1 MVLHSFDYEIFQWV
15 NSFVYKYPLLD
26 KMMIFFAEYAQYILI
41 VLLFILWI
49 TNKENRVTVFQALF
63 ACSIAFTMNRVS
75 ELFFYRDRPFVSHH
89 IKQLVDHAANSSFP
103 SDHATAALVITV
115 TIWLCNRGKT
125 FMWIIFGMCIAFSRI
140 WVGVHYPFDVL
151 TGIILGGC
159 TALLV
164 HYRIMKMNFLNK
176 ITNYPLFHK

>member
-1 MVLHSFDYEIFQWV
+1 MVLQSIDYEIFQWI
-15 NSFVYKYPLLD
+15 NSYVYKYSFLD

-41 VLLFILWI
+41 VALFILWI

-63 ACSIAFTMNRVS
+63 ACSLSFTMNRVI

-103 SDHATAALVITV
+103 SDHATSALVITV
-115 TIWLCNRGKT
+115 TIWLCSRGKT
-125 FMWIIFGMCIAFSRI
+125 FMWLILGMCIAFSRI
-140 WVGVHYPFDVL
+140 WVGVHYPLDVL
-151 TGIILGGC
+151 AGIILGVC

-164 HYRIMKMNFLNK
+164 HYRIMKMNLMNK
-176 ITNYPLFHK
+176 ITSYSLFQK

>member
-1 MVLHSFDYEIFQWV
+1 MVLQSIDYEIFQWISS
-15 NSFVYKYPLLD
+15 NVYKYPLLD

-41 VLLFILWI
+41 VTLFVLWI
-49 TNKENRVTVFQALF
+49 TNKENRVTVFQSLF
-63 ACSIAFTMNRVS
+63 ACSLAFTINQVI

-89 IKQLVDHAANSSFP
+89 INQLVDHAVNSSFP

-115 TIWLCNRGKT
+115 TIWLCSKGKS

-151 TGIILGGC
+151 AGVILGLC

-164 HYRIMKMNFLNK
+164 HYRIMKLNLMNK
-176 ITNYPLFHK
+176 ITKYHLFQK